1 MIFYPSVL
9 SNNFTACVPLAR
21 NDRVADPTHIFV
33 SKTKYPKSNR
43 VVVTLPGVKQEVL
56 EEDGDGDDEM
66 GLDPLSNLIKNH
78 LNISAAS
85 NKSSQE
91 VASQQN
97 QAWQNLVAKQEASS
111 PPQSSVATAAVGS
124 RSFNIKQEPTESV
137 QVMNARSG
145 FNCFLLFHFLSGKM
159 NQKRFYPLRK
169 IRIFLLKY
177 E

>member
-1 MIFYPSVL
+1 M
-9 SNNFTACVPLAR
+9 
-21 NDRVADPTHIFV
+21 
-33 SKTKYPKSNR
+33 
-43 VVVTLPGVKQEVL
+43 L
-56 EEDGDGDDEM
+56 EGDGDGDDEM

-111 PPQSSVATAAVGS
+111 PQSSVATVAAGS

-145 FNCFLLFHFLSGKM
+145 LNCFLLFHFLSGKSPICPPAHRCKKKNYKPLCSAIVIVIYQAYLALAGLM
-159 NQKRFYPLRK
+159 NLLAQLSNRIIHFSEYNLR
-169 IRIFLLKY
+169 
-177 E
+177 EAW